1 MPALV
6 CLTVHLHIT
15 KELRSCFILFL
26 ASKFHL
32 GSSPR
37 FFCFASA
44 FSRSCVL
51 RPLTLP
57 RESWTNPRHLRKRP
71 RLKRRKRLRIPKAK
85 CWFVSVP
92 ELRKTTKTLSPAHTE
107 PNGQNNCA
115 ESQRLK
121 SFS

>member
-57 RESWTNPRHLRKRP
+57 RESCISPRHLRKRQ
-71 RLKRRKRLRIPKAK
+71 RLKRRRHPHIEKAK

-107 PNGQNNCA
+107 PNEQDNCA
-115 ESQRLK
+115 ESHGLK